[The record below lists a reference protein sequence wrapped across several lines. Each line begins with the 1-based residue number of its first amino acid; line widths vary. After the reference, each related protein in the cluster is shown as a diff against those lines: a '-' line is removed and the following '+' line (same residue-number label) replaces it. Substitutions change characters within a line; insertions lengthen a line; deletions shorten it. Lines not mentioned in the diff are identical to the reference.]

1 VVSVL
6 WAVGAIAVMIAM
18 YWFAYRMEPH
28 WVSKDGTRFLTTGQF
43 IERHGHQASHKLEMR
58 GTFLDDGQVLVSR
71 RRLMRSEPAV
81 YRVTAKSPDPP
92 KGKAVYLLEQVPQAA
107 DGSMLM
113 LRMPAGSRA
122 VARMDAARDAPAPAP
137 APPDD
142 AHA

>member
-1 VVSVL
+1 MLSLL

-28 WVSKDGTRFLTTGQF
+28 WVSKDGTRFMTTGQF
-43 IERHGHQASHKLEMR
+43 IERHGQQAGRKVEMR
-58 GTFLDDGQVLVSR
+58 GTFLDDGQVMVSR
-71 RRLMRSEPAV
+71 RRLLRSEPAV

-92 KGKAVYLLEQVPQAA
+92 KAKAIYLLEQVPQPA

-122 VARMDAARDAPAPAP
+122 VDRMDAARDAPPP
-137 APPDD
+137 LPDD
-142 AHA
+142 TDR